1 MMRETLLVLGIGA
14 IVVGLAPNVQAQST
28 MPSSSS
34 DSSVTLSGDSLRSVE
49 RRSLSTGDYRTF
61 FNGSAQP
68 GQGGSATNVG
78 RLTDSPQPSPLG
90 LDDQVDIVIGDTLN
104 SQDNPTA
111 FPSSG
116 DSGDRNRVKVQLQVG
131 E

>member
-14 IVVGLAPNVQAQST
+14 VVVGLAPIAQAQST

-34 DSSVTLSGDSLRSVE
+34 DNSVTLSGDSLRLVE
-49 RRSLSTGDYRTF
+49 RRSLSAGDYGTF
-61 FNGSAQP
+61 FNGSAQA
-68 GQGGSATNVG
+68 GRGSAVNVG

-90 LDDQVDIVIGDTLN
+90 LDEQVDIVIGDTLN
-104 SQDNPTA
+104 RQNNPA
-111 FPSSG
+111 GFPSSG
-116 DSGDRNRVKVQLQVG
+116 DSGDRNRVKVQLQLG